1 MAPNTKNVDIWTLE
15 EFSDYLAHSSRLGGV
30 ADGFKEIFGM
40 MNSLREHDR
49 NPISY
54 DMTYERAKKLNEIK
68 AAAAKYIEKNPKGFT
83 STSKERCMI
92 MEALGK
98 LCDQEKELTSLDA
111 NVRYFKGKT
120 VQDVR
125 KGVTGED
132 FERMERIIVDL
143 ESSQMTEETVI
154 QYTNAVSSYVHAA
167 ESYLHVHKEN
177 KDIGQKWDQ
186 TKFNLAK
193 MRGGDTNL
201 HAKSQG
207 ILQDY
212 KPFLDQARDMKKVR
226 GLIAERKSW
235 DDLQKLRTAHHVMN
249 EKGESV
255 GALASLRMQTTVNG
269 TKGFFTKETFA
280 RMDMA
285 AALHKYID
293 ENPTR
298 TGSLFFENKE
308 CLSQVPIDKRITMLS
323 EKSDFVFLELCG
335 NWNDMPMSR
344 DREEMKSFLKDLR
357 SNGMKFLKD
366 VAEDYEKR
374 ASQAGPYDLT
384 HPAWIKENYS
394 ASVERYVTDP
404 KMREQFLAHSDM
416 ITKGIAH
423 NFNVNKRSESSRRM
437 NNLELHVY
445 DFMLKQD
452 ETTVAG
458 LNSVYA
464 GQRFLKNQDAKKEF
478 MDLQRTTSGVYK
490 DGLVGQFD
498 EKDRVNMTS
507 RNVLTSR
514 IAEMLQVGH
523 LIAHAEHMTMEIDGV
538 TSSGC
543 FMEHAK
549 GIDAGGTTKY
559 SELAELAKVN
569 PNRLGPGFARD
580 AASLNLLDVICAQYD
595 RHALNFFTILGPE
608 NEHGEREI
616 IGLQG
621 IDNDQAFSR
630 KTIEGKF
637 GLAEN
642 GKGAGIEQ
650 IKLVDHQFAERIL
663 SVTPEMI
670 EYAAGDIL
678 SEHEIEAFM
687 TRINQV
693 KEYIRSDKMIRLN
706 GDAEW
711 DLDRYSNPQNDKEKR
726 IGEIAKSMQVDVN
739 KKLYPWNITHSNV
752 AYTQYSWKTAKESL
766 EAARKQHER
775 EEKDLQDY
783 KEIMAQN
790 KPEDMTPQ
798 KKTAEEVR
806 AKRAAI
812 FDKLVEK
819 KTEEQKAPAQ
829 QSTRTSFAEMSGTEK
844 PLRKSGITIGSAAKA
859 AQKKEKDPMKK

>member
-1 MAPNTKNVDIWTLE
+1 MALNIKNVDKWTLE
-15 EFSDYLAHSSRLGGV
+15 EFNDYLAHSSRLGGV

-49 NPISY
+49 KPVSY
-54 DMTYERAKKLNEIK
+54 DMTYERAKKLDEIK

-92 MEALGK
+92 MEVLGK

-132 FERMERIIVDL
+132 FERMKRTIDDL
-143 ESSQMTEETVI
+143 ESLPMTEETVI

-186 TKFNLAK
+186 TNTNLSR
-193 MRGGDTNL
+193 MRGGATNL
-201 HAKSQG
+201 HARSQG

-212 KPFLDQARDMKKVR
+212 KPGLDQMRDMKKVR
-226 GLIAERKSW
+226 QLIAEGKTW
-235 DDLQKLRTAHHVMN
+235 NDLLELRTAHHVMS
-249 EKGESV
+249 EKGEIAG
-255 GALASLRMQTTVNG
+255 GAVSQRIQTTVNG
-269 TKGFFTKETFA
+269 TKGFFTKETIA

-285 AALHKYID
+285 SALHKFID

-308 CLSQVPIDKRITMLS
+308 CLSQLPSNAHISALS
-323 EKSDFVFLELCG
+323 EKPDFVFLELCG
-335 NWNDMPMSR
+335 NWNDMTPSR
-344 DREEMKSFLKDLR
+344 EREEMTSFLKDLR
-357 SNGMKFLKD
+357 SNGMKFLKE
-366 VAEDYEKR
+366 VTEDYGKKV
-374 ASQAGPYDLT
+374 SQASRYDLT
-384 HPAWIKENYS
+384 HQAWIKENYS

-404 KMREQFLAHSDM
+404 KLREQFLAHSDM
-416 ITKGIAH
+416 IVKGIEHSLTA
-423 NFNVNKRSESSRRM
+423 NKRSESSRRM
-437 NNLELHVY
+437 DRLDLHVY

-452 ETTVAG
+452 ETTITG

-464 GQRFLKNQDAKKEF
+464 GQRLIKNQEAKKELIS
-478 MDLQRTTSGVYK
+478 LQMTTAGAYK
-490 DGLVGQFD
+490 DGLVGKFD

-514 IAEMLQVGH
+514 IAEMLNVGH

-549 GIDAGGTTKY
+549 GIDAAGTTKY
-559 SELAELAKVN
+559 NELEELAKVN
-569 PNRLGPGFARD
+569 PNRLGPGLARD
-580 AASLNLLDVICAQYD
+580 SATLNLFDVICAQYD
-595 RHALNFFTILGPE
+595 RHAKNFFTVLGPE
-608 NEHGEREI
+608 NGNGEREV

-630 KTIEGKF
+630 KTIEENY
-637 GLAEN
+637 GLDKN
-642 GKGAGIEQ
+642 GKSAGIEQ
-650 IKLVDHQFAERIL
+650 IKLIDHEFAERIL

-678 SEHEIEAFM
+678 SEHEMEAFV

-706 GDAEW
+706 GDDEW
-711 DLDRYSNPQNDKEKR
+711 DLDRYKDPQNDKEKQ
-726 IGEIAKSMQVDVN
+726 IGEIAKGMQVDIN
-739 KKLYPWNITHSNV
+739 KKLYPWDLTHSNV
-752 AYTQYSWKTAKESL
+752 AYMQGNLVSVKERLDTAK
-766 EAARKQHER
+766 KQHER

-783 KEIMAQN
+783 KDIMAQ
-790 KPEDMTPQ
+790 KKTEDMAPQ
-798 KKTAEEVR
+798 KKTEEEVR

-812 FDKLVEK
+812 FDKLVDK
-819 KTEEQKAPAQ
+819 KTAEQKAPAQ

-859 AQKKEKDPMKK
+859 AQKKAKEPVKK